1 MVENICIIILPIVF
15 HFFKIRNKSIQITLR
30 LLFAINF
37 FLLLFPFVLVEFG
50 LYLAVPDL
58 CSYVWSIDHAQILCV
73 DYIGPSLI
81 LWLIEIR

>member
-1 MVENICIIILPIVF
+1 MILPIVS
-15 HFFKIRNKSIQITLR
+15 HFFKIRNQSIQMTLR

-58 CSYVWSIDHAQILCV
+58 CSYVRSIDHAQILCV
-73 DYIGPSLI
+73 NYIGPSLI